1 MPEKKGIKVNF
12 LERKNEHFIES
23 YYANKVTE
31 FCMLDDDFNAIHPQ
45 VRCKDYIQDLFW
57 IVRNPNLSEDK
68 KNEIIYGFK
77 ASNYLKYPL
86 IDKDIYRVGIR
97 FRTEGQVFE
106 TISEERTAL
115 IASRLKDLEDRLE
128 FPTSNVF
135 VDESKQILVFEFN
148 PKWVE
153 KPYLLSFYLLFI
165 RILFTETVENLNK
178 ITDIK
183 EYLQKYPASKSGYDA
198 SFINK
203 STFLLDLMFNKE
215 FPEQLWTSYDDVKSM
230 HNTSGIVSY
239 SNYLKELS
247 AQKSKNEKALPAR
260 NN

>member
-1 MPEKKGIKVNF
+1 M
-12 LERKNEHFIES
+12 
-23 YYANKVTE
+23 
-31 FCMLDDDFNAIHPQ
+31 
-45 VRCKDYIQDLFW
+45 
-57 IVRNPNLSEDK
+57 
-68 KNEIIYGFK
+68 
-77 ASNYLKYPL
+77 
-86 IDKDIYRVGIR
+86 
-97 FRTEGQVFE
+97 
-106 TISEERTAL
+106 

-203 STFLLDLMFNKE
+203 STFLLNLMFNKE
-215 FPEQLWTSYDDVKSM
+215 FPEQLWTFYDDVRSM

-247 AQKSKNEKALPAR
+247 TQKKKNEKALPAR

>member
-1 MPEKKGIKVNF
+1 M
-12 LERKNEHFIES
+12 S
-23 YYANKVTE
+23 
-31 FCMLDDDFNAIHPQ
+31 FNAIHPQ

-57 IVRNPNLSEDK
+57 IARNPNLSEDK
-68 KNEIIYGFK
+68 KNEIVYGFK

-86 IDKDIYRVGIR
+86 IDRDIYRVGIR

-106 TISEERTAL
+106 TISEERTAM

-148 PKWVE
+148 PNGLKNLIC
-153 KPYLLSFYLLFI
+153 YHFIFYLLE
-165 RILFTETVENLNK
+165 ILFTETVENLNK

-203 STFLLDLMFNKE
+203 VH
-215 FPEQLWTSYDDVKSM
+215 SY
-230 HNTSGIVSY
+230 
-239 SNYLKELS
+239 
-247 AQKSKNEKALPAR
+247 
-260 NN
+260 